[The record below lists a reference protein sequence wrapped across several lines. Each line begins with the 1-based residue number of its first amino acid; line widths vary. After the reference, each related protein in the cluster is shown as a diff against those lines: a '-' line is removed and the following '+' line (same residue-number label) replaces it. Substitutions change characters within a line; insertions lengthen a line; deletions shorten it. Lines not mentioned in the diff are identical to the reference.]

1 MPHTDEESLQV
12 PEMLRE
18 RNSMPDM
25 DSESSD
31 TSSHAGKMKK
41 AVSLLKQAIALL
53 SNPVET
59 TEEKSE
65 ESY

>member
-1 MPHTDEESLQV
+1 MNEETPEV

-18 RNSMPDM
+18 RNDMPDM

-31 TSSHAGKMKK
+31 TPSHADKMKK

-53 SNPVET
+53 SNPVDP
-59 TEEKSE
+59 TEEKDE
-65 ESY
+65 EGY